1 MSKDSKDKKYDVRHI
16 KVLKG
21 LEAVKMRPGMYIGN
35 TEDGTGL
42 HHMIYEVLD
51 NSIDEALA
59 GYCTRIEVRIMKD
72 NSVSVKDNGRGIPI
86 HHHPEEKIPTPQVIF
101 TVLHSGGKFDQDSY
115 SISGG
120 LHGVGLSVVNALSDN
135 LFVEVKRDNLI
146 YRQSFTFGDPAPCSY
161 GKYEGSD
168 TGTYIRF
175 LPSKSI
181 FKNIKFDLDILKN
194 RFQEIVYLNKGT
206 AINLFDERS
215 VEEFAFSSSE
225 GIKDFVKS
233 VGHKSLIAPS
243 YTIEGHD
250 EKSSTAAFIALH
262 WGVKK
267 HDDKLLCYTNN
278 IPQPDGGTHLIGF
291 KAGLSKAFF
300 KYVEKECKI
309 KHKVTL
315 TPEDV
320 RAGLVAIVSV
330 HTPTPMFSSQTK
342 EKLVNSEIR
351 KAVDSIVF
359 EKMYDYLMEN
369 SQIAEAL
376 IDHMYQAAH
385 SRLAAKN
392 ARQLNKQVQSHSII
406 HSMTGKLAFCKETNP
421 ELCEIFL
428 VEGDSAAGPAKQ
440 ARLRN
445 TQAVLPLRGKILNVA
460 KSTVDNMM
468 KSTEIL
474 NIFSSLGVSLNDEL
488 SLEKLKYHKIILM
501 TDADVD
507 GRHINTLLLTLFYQ
521 HLREVVENGYL
532 YLAQPPLYQCRI
544 NGQKKYLRDDSHMNA
559 VCNEVTFQNFYILD
573 SNGKKIDEFEKLLSM
588 YLDIDQVI
596 RGYEYMMPRQILV
609 AIGNV
614 PHFSSCRVDSWK
626 ETVLSHLKDIGRVE
640 FETNSL
646 TLHHSY
652 NGINYRYDLNILLK
666 GCHYEDLVKNF
677 QYLNKFQQVSAV
689 ISKTGEVLVTN
700 SLFET
705 LRSILKYTR
714 DFSFKSLK
722 RFKGLGEMNVDELW
736 ESTMNPQTRKI
747 IKVTVEDA
755 EKADEMFKILMGQD
769 VEARKEFIVENSK
782 FVKINL

>member
-1 MSKDSKDKKYDVRHI
+1 MSKDKNKKYGVCHI

-21 LEAVKMRPGMYIGN
+21 LEAVKTRPGMYIGN

-42 HHMIYEVLD
+42 HHMVYEVVD

-72 NSVSVKDNGRGIPI
+72 GAVSVKDNGRGIPI

-115 SISGG
+115 GISGG
-120 LHGVGLSVVNALSDN
+120 LHGVGISVVNALSDK
-135 LFVEVKRDNLI
+135 LFVEIKRDGLV
-146 YRQSFTFGDPAPCSY
+146 YRQNFALGDPAPCTY
-161 GKYEGSD
+161 DKYEGSD
-168 TGTYIRF
+168 TGTYISF
-175 LPSKSI
+175 FPSKSI
-181 FKNIKFDLDILKN
+181 FKDINFDLEILKD
-194 RFQEIVYLNKGT
+194 RIQEMAYLNKG
-206 AINLFDERS
+206 IDIHLFDERS
-215 VEEFAFSSSE
+215 AEEFAFSSSE
-225 GIKDFVKS
+225 GIKDFVKAI
-233 VGHKSLIAPS
+233 GHKSLIAPS
-243 YTIEGHD
+243 YMIEGHD
-250 EKSSTAAFIALH
+250 EKSGATAFIALH
-262 WGVKK
+262 WGEKK

-291 KAGLSKAFF
+291 KSGLSKALF

-330 HTPTPMFSSQTK
+330 HTPNPMFSSQTK

-369 SQIAEAL
+369 SQIAADLVE
-376 IDHMYQAAH
+376 HMHQAAH
-385 SRLAAKN
+385 SRLAAKS
-392 ARQLNKQVQSHSII
+392 ARQINKQVQSTSII

-521 HLREVVENGYL
+521 HLREAVESGYL

-544 NGQKKYLRDDSHMNA
+544 NGQKVYLRDDSHMSA
-559 VCNEVTFQNFYILD
+559 VCNEVTFKNFYILD
-573 SNGKKIDEFEKLLSM
+573 SNGKKIEEFEKLLNL

-596 RGYEYMMPRQILV
+596 KGYEYMMPRSILV
-609 AIGNV
+609 AIGNA
-614 PHFSSCRVDSWK
+614 PHFSSCSMDTWK
-626 ETVLSHLKDIGRVE
+626 GMVLSNLKDISEVG
-640 FETNSL
+640 FEKNSL
-646 TLHHSY
+646 MLHHSY
-652 NGINYRYDLNILLK
+652 NGISYRYDLNIILK
-666 GCHYEDLVKNF
+666 GCYYKDLIKNF
-677 QYLNKFQQVSAV
+677 QYLNKFHQVSAV
-689 ISKTGEVLVTN
+689 IIKTGEVFVTN

-705 LRSILKYTR
+705 LHGILKYTR

-736 ESTMNPQTRKI
+736 ESTMNPQTRTI
-747 IKVTVEDA
+747 TKVTVEDA
-755 EKADEMFKILMGQD
+755 KKADEMFQILMGQD
-769 VEARKEFIVENSK
+769 VEARKAFIVENSK